1 MDKECFNMVVR
12 VNATDEARLFM
23 DTNDHIFD
31 LRFSVS
37 IHDKIHLTLLWKC
50 PVLSN
55 NSNNSY
61 SHLRL

>member
-37 IHDKIHLTLLWKC
+37 IHDKIHLTLL
-50 PVLSN
+50 
-55 NSNNSY
+55 
-61 SHLRL
+61 